1 MGPKQPAKKH
11 RKGSHGEGKIRGYG
25 STSAWVFGCIG
36 PGGEVARFKGSALPQ
51 AAPSVRAA
59 PSSCLRPSGRI
70 AWASEKSKE
79 GPHLLASSAP
89 KGIVWPGLVG
99 LIFSFLTGSQESG
112 FGAGVGWGVR
122 QAGRGTE
129 GWGRRAPPSTPF
141 ALAAGEERGA
151 PVSRQT

>member
-36 PGGEVARFKGSALPQ
+36 PGGEVARFEGSAFPQ

-59 PSSCLRPSGRI
+59 PSSCRRPSGRI

-79 GPHLLASSAP
+79 GPHLLVSSAP
-89 KGIVWPGLVG
+89 EGTAWPGLVG
-99 LIFSFLTGSQESG
+99 LIFSFLNRKPRVRFWSWGG
-112 FGAGVGWGVR
+112 IGVR
-122 QAGRGTE
+122 QADQGTE

-151 PVSRQT
+151 LVSRQA